1 LIPTLEAKLAYVEV
15 AKAVHKVS
23 QRRASN
29 RLLLRGGT
37 PVLLAKAIREES
49 LLAKS
54 QQSRGRVVAEGGNPR
69 LVTNGPESLDALL
82 DIPRPWSAAD
92 DEADHLLQLVRM
104 QAVTRKRARSAVR
117 GESSLHEKTA
127 EGLLSQVKV
136 QGEDPLCLRLRKECD
151 SGKARNGYEL
161 SQDGLLRYKDKVVIP
176 QQKALTQELLYLY
189 HDDQFAGHWGVE
201 KTK

>member
-1 LIPTLEAKLAYVEV
+1 MEV

-117 GESSLHEKTA
+117 GESPLHEKTA
-127 EGLLSQVKV
+127 EGLLSQVKEL

-151 SGKARNGYEL
+151 SGNARNGYEL